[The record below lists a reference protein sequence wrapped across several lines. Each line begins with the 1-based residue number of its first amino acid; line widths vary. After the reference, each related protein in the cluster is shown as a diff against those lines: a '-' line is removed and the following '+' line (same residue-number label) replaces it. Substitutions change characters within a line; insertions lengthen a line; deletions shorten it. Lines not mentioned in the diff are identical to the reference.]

1 MNQSQNSQPSADT
14 DDQYVVVARRYRPQ
28 SFDELIGQSHVQ
40 KALGNAIDTGRVG
53 HAYLFTG
60 PRGVG
65 KTTTARIFA
74 KALNCDAGPT
84 IEPCNACDTCR
95 MIANG
100 EDIDVIEIDGA
111 SNNGIDEIRT
121 LRRNVSVLPSR
132 CRFKLYIIDE
142 VHMLSR
148 QAFNGLL
155 KTLEE
160 PPDHVKFMFCTTDPD
175 KIPITVLSRCQRF
188 DLVPVNQGDIL
199 KRLQY
204 IVQSEGRQADESA
217 LELVAK
223 RAHGSMRDSQSL
235 LEQLMAFCSETITVD
250 DVHGLLG
257 TAASSRIIELIS
269 HLSRRDAAAAIG
281 CLHQLWKTGSE
292 PEQVAQQLM
301 GVYRDTLA
309 VAVGGGQ
316 EIMEFTQRD
325 EFSQVQNLADSM
337 GQYTC
342 LAALE
347 ILQELFRKLRSSV
360 QIRVLIEMTVIRIAT
375 LEELDEIQNWL
386 NVLQSPQTLTQS
398 LSPETGQGSDGHDA
412 REKKNETVSLKDPLR
427 TDGPA
432 ITAPFDS
439 VEAELSTEDQVIL
452 QNDTE
457 RSETETAP
465 VSASGSINKGFQPTG
480 LVITKDNLETIW
492 TSVCSELDDLVASA
506 LQGAD
511 SVTLAD
517 ENHLVVKFPH
527 NYTFQKE
534 TCERPERMQKLTAV
548 LKQITGGAY
557 KVTFELMSRREN
569 GVEKVQAAVK
579 SPRQRSREAEEH
591 PLVQQAVE
599 TFEAEIIR
607 VDHPR

>member
-257 TAASSRIIELIS
+257 TAASSQIIELIS

-325 EFSQVQNLADSM
+325 EFPQVQNLADSM

-412 REKKNETVSLKDPLR
+412 REKKK
-427 TDGPA
+427 
-432 ITAPFDS
+432 
-439 VEAELSTEDQVIL
+439 
-452 QNDTE
+452 
-457 RSETETAP
+457 
-465 VSASGSINKGFQPTG
+465 
-480 LVITKDNLETIW
+480 
-492 TSVCSELDDLVASA
+492 
-506 LQGAD
+506 
-511 SVTLAD
+511 
-517 ENHLVVKFPH
+517 
-527 NYTFQKE
+527 
-534 TCERPERMQKLTAV
+534 
-548 LKQITGGAY
+548 
-557 KVTFELMSRREN
+557 
-569 GVEKVQAAVK
+569 
-579 SPRQRSREAEEH
+579 
-591 PLVQQAVE
+591 
-599 TFEAEIIR
+599 
-607 VDHPR
+607 